1 MRSRNRNRALAAVGL
16 VLAST
21 LLAACSSSG
30 TASSTSAAGC
40 TVNTLLVANATGAQ
54 STNGVAAF
62 AAAKA
67 ATKYVNDNGGVNG
80 CTLALTTVDD
90 GSDYTKTL
98 PLMQAAMATTTFANV
113 SVNDYGTASAEPYLT
128 RQKILSISSN
138 GTAAIADPKT
148 NPYYFDTSNPDATV
162 SKYVTQYALSQGT
175 KKLAVVADNSTTGAS
190 AIAAIKATAEA
201 GGGDVVASVQVDA
214 TTVNMTP
221 AVQQLSSSGA
231 DGIIISLYGQPA
243 GFFIRDLKAS
253 GWNVQRYGSV
263 SLGATNLPALLPVED
278 YQGIVVAGA
287 TAGTAPSLNGVAD
300 MQAQIKSTGGD
311 PNTSV
316 ISLSSN
322 YAAII
327 FLANAINGTKSTDG
341 PTLAKYLEDHGTDKI
356 PENPLAAT
364 TGYSATNHQMT
375 APGEISSSTEG
386 PLDANG
392 QLPRLA
398 ILNP

>member
-1 MRSRNRNRALAAVGL
+1 MKLRTRNRALAAFGI

-21 LLAACSSSG
+21 LLAACSGSG
-30 TASSTSAAGC
+30 SASSTDAGGC

-54 STNGVAAF
+54 SSNGVAAF

-80 CTLALTTVDD
+80 CTLVLKTVDD

-113 SVNDYGTASAEPYLT
+113 SVNDYGTASAVPYLM
-128 RQKILSISSN
+128 RQKVLSISAN
-138 GTAAIADPKT
+138 GTASLADPKT
-148 NPYYFDTSNPDATV
+148 GPYYFDTSSPDATV
-162 SKYVTQYALSQGT
+162 SQYMTKYALSQGT
-175 KKLAVVADNSTTGAS
+175 KKFAVVADNTTTGAS

-231 DGIIISLYGQPA
+231 DGVIISLYGQPA

-287 TAGTAPSLNGVAD
+287 ADGSAPSLYGVAD
-300 MQAQIKSTGGD
+300 MQTQIKATGGD
-311 PNTSV
+311 PYTSV
-316 ISLSSN
+316 VGLSQN
-322 YAAII
+322 YADILI
-327 FLANAINGTKSTDG
+327 LANAINATKATDG

-356 PENPLAAT
+356 PGNPIAET
-364 TGYSATNHQMT
+364 TGYSSTNHQMI
-375 APGEISSSTEG
+375 APGSIATATEG

-392 QLPRLA
+392 LLPRLQ
-398 ILNP
+398 ILN